1 MFLISTT
8 LSSTSLIQFLSW
20 HQNICHTIISSMGVT
35 TFTQEITTKV
45 SPARMFK
52 ALILDIHL
60 VPKIMP
66 QFIKSIEFVEGDGG
80 VCSIKKTTLAEGWWT
95 LFSHSSITY
104 LYNVYYILESPK
116 KIDFFLLIGTPF
128 KYLKHRIDALDDDN
142 CMCNYTL
149 IEGDV

>member
-1 MFLISTT
+1 
-8 LSSTSLIQFLSW
+8 
-20 HQNICHTIISSMGVT
+20 MGVT

-80 VCSIKKTTLAEGWWT
+80 VGSIKKTTLAEG
-95 LFSHSSITY
+95 
-104 LYNVYYILESPK
+104 
-116 KIDFFLLIGTPF
+116 TPF
-128 KYLKHRIDALDDDN
+128 RYLKHRIDALDADN

-149 IEGDV
+149 IEGDVLGDKLESISYEITSHYQTKGDYNVKEEDIKEAKDKHIEVYKIVEEYLLANPNVDAEATCAC